1 MLYGATLPY
10 RFNEREVK
18 LKGGKVLMT
27 YSAITFVHYFGEWA
41 FASGLSDRLQHSWV
55 HAFIK
60 ELESM
65 GVTRLHYYRKGKI
78 VIQEL

>member
-10 RFNEREVK
+10 RFNERK
-18 LKGGKVLMT
+18 DSQGRLT
-27 YSAITFVHYFGEWA
+27 YSAITSVHYFGEWA
-41 FASGLSDRLQHSWV
+41 FASGLSDRLQPSWV

-60 ELESM
+60 ELEPM